1 MCTHYHTQA
10 SASHDSSVH
19 SSLLWA
25 LRSLV
30 CITLAWMR
38 TQVIWLPSG
47 RLVQVYS
54 FSVLMHSNGSQ
65 QQREMA
71 GTSAA
76 NLLWLWCNRKSFSI
90 RDRKGQLELLFLG
103 HLGLNQLLYFFKAS
117 ALSLAK
123 RERWLPSPTA
133 ARHPAGQQVEPYKL
147 FCFRIQMHGALWNKE
162 KNKNF

>member
-1 MCTHYHTQA
+1 M
-10 SASHDSSVH
+10 V
-19 SSLLWA
+19 
-25 LRSLV
+25 
-30 CITLAWMR
+30 
-38 TQVIWLPSG
+38 PSN
-47 RLVQVYS
+47 Y
-54 FSVLMHSNGSQ
+54 
-65 QQREMA
+65 EKWC

-76 NLLWLWCNRKSFSI
+76 NLSWLWCNRKSFSI

-123 RERWLPSPTA
+123 REKWLPSPTA

-162 KNKNF
+162 KNKIFRRKVMFSIHHIKLSKHNFFRCA